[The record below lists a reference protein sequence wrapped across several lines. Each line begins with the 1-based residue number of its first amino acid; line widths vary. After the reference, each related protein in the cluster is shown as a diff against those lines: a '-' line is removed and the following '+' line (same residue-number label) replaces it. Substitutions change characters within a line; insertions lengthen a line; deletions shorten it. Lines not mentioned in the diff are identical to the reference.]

1 MKTAA
6 INRLGLIAAAAAI
19 GFGLPILLNG
29 SDLVFNTVVVIA
41 IFAVMAYGVDIVWSD
56 LGELS
61 LAHTVFF
68 ASGAYTAGILSV
80 RYGLS
85 SWATLAAALGSGIT
99 LALVLGLVTLRTREF
114 IFSLVTYASAI
125 VCLNI
130 VQNWS
135 FLGGSDGIVGV
146 PALNLFIGPVIAS
159 NRDIWPYAYGLLL
172 LTVYFVSRFRRSALG
187 HAALMIHMNPRLA
200 MLSGLDPRWIRLKVF
215 VLSAAVTSVAGWL
228 YAYQRSYVGPD
239 LFETYFLVQMLTAV
253 ILSGR
258 RILLGPAI
266 GTAILLSQKAFL
278 SYGGYFDKM
287 VLGSI
292 LIFVLAGY
300 PRGLVGLWDTLV
312 GFFKPKSKPEPAA

>member
-1 MKTAA
+1 MKTATFR
-6 INRLGLIAAAAAI
+6 RLGLTTAAAGTGLA
-19 GFGLPILLNG
+19 LPILLNG

-56 LGELS
+56 LGEVS

-68 ASGAYTAGILSV
+68 AAGAYTAGILSV

-85 SWATLAAALGSGIT
+85 SWATLAAALGCGVT
-99 LALVLGLVTLRTREF
+99 LALILGLVTLRTREF

-125 VCLNI
+125 VCLNV
-130 VQNWS
+130 VQNWK

-146 PALNLFIGPVIAS
+146 PALDLFIGPAVVS

-172 LTVYFVSRFRRSALG
+172 LTIFLISRFRRSALG

-239 LFETYFLVQMLTAV
+239 LFATYFLVQMLTAV

-258 RILLGPAI
+258 RILLGPVI
-266 GTAILLSQKAFL
+266 GTAILLSQQAFF
-278 SYGGYFDKM
+278 SYGGYFDKL

-292 LIFVLAGY
+292 LIFVLAVY
-300 PRGLVGLWDTLV
+300 PRGLVGLWESVVRVL
-312 GFFKPKSKPEPAA
+312 KPKTRPMA